1 MNLYIWEGDD
11 VLTDYTDGMIVAVA
25 ENEEDAHKAIL
36 EECSYAEDSYPATPT
51 RVIPFEMIKEPKA
64 WVTWGG
70 G

>member
-25 ENEEDAHKAIL
+25 ENEEEAHKAIY
-36 EECSYAEDSYPATPT
+36 EANPYARGSYPETPT
-51 RVIPFEMIKEPKA
+51 RVIPFDMIKESKA
-64 WVTWGG
+64 WTCWGG